1 MAEEKRDYYEV
12 LGVNKNATK
21 DEIKT
26 AYRKLAKKYHPDLNH
41 SPDAPKK
48 FEEVQ
53 EAYDVL
59 YDDNKRAQ
67 YDQFGMAAFQQ
78 GQSTGGGG
86 NPFGDGFS
94 SQGFGDM
101 DLNDIFASFFG
112 GGAPRGAQRQSRSS
126 GPQKGEDQLYR
137 VRI

>member
-1 MAEEKRDYYEV
+1 M
-12 LGVNKNATK
+12 
-21 DEIKT
+21 
-26 AYRKLAKKYHPDLNH
+26 
-41 SPDAPKK
+41 
-48 FEEVQ
+48 
-53 EAYDVL
+53 
-59 YDDNKRAQ
+59 
-67 YDQFGMAAFQQ
+67 YDQYGMAAFEQ

-137 VRI
+137 VRINFMDAITGKLITVPVSFDEPCATAMAAAPSLPTMSRPAPIVAAVATFRPSNAPSLA